1 MKGFGLV
8 EVGPDVEDDVPGEF
22 QDLEEHD
29 DGDPGEETQSSSKRR
44 NEVIGLFEIQIVALL
59 KLHSLSLNPAK
70 IYLFHL
76 PIYKHLFC

>member
-29 DGDPGEETQSSSKRR
+29 DGDAGEETQSSSKRR
-44 NEVIGLFEIQIVALL
+44 NEVIGLEEKTNCSITKTSFSQF
-59 KLHSLSLNPAK
+59 KSSKNLS
-70 IYLFHL
+70 ISSTYLQTF
-76 PIYKHLFC
+76 I

>member
-29 DGDPGEETQSSSKRR
+29 DGDAGEETQSSSKRR
-44 NEVIGLFEIQIVALL
+44 NEVVGL
-59 KLHSLSLNPAK
+59 
-70 IYLFHL
+70 
-76 PIYKHLFC
+76 